1 MPLPNA
7 TVSRRPL
14 LAATLAGLA
23 APTLL
28 HAQDVFPSRPITLIV
43 PSPAGGGTDY
53 SARLVAEP
61 LGRALGATVVVE
73 NRPGGNDVVGLN
85 AVLSARP
92 DGYTLLCGN
101 CGTMAAR
108 AAANGLGQIVPLRD
122 FIPVGQLTDTPQL
135 FVTHPSLP
143 VRSLRE
149 FVAYA
154 KQRPGEITYGSTGIG
169 SMQHMGAELLKL
181 RAGIDMLHV
190 PYRGTGETMRDILA
204 GRIQFYMNSPPPFVP
219 LVRDG
224 RLRALSVS
232 SNERHPG
239 LPDIPSAAEEG
250 LPDMALNVWFSLYAP
265 RGTPD
270 AVARLVDAKLAE
282 VLAEPGLRNRAFEA
296 GALVAPLSQQGVTQ
310 RLERETAAWGEVA
323 RAANITAA
331 N

>member
-1 MPLPNA
+1 
-7 TVSRRPL
+7 
-14 LAATLAGLA
+14 
-23 APTLL
+23 
-28 HAQDVFPSRPITLIV
+28 
-43 PSPAGGGTDY
+43 
-53 SARLVAEP
+53 
-61 LGRALGATVVVE
+61 
-73 NRPGGNDVVGLN
+73 
-85 AVLSARP
+85 
-92 DGYTLLCGN
+92 
-101 CGTMAAR
+101 
-108 AAANGLGQIVPLRD
+108 
-122 FIPVGQLTDTPQL
+122 
-135 FVTHPSLP
+135 
-143 VRSLRE
+143 
-149 FVAYA
+149 
-154 KQRPGEITYGSTGIG
+154 
-169 SMQHMGAELLKL
+169 
-181 RAGIDMLHV
+181 
-190 PYRGTGETMRDILA
+190 MRDILA

-270 AVARLVDAKLAE
+270 AVAKLIDAKLAE